1 MTLSRREF
9 SLLLASSVAALRIP
23 KSHAGPLRVRR
34 DINTLSSTELATYR
48 SGVAAMRALPF
59 TDAKSLMWQSYV
71 HGVDPPWVT
80 GIPQT
85 EYDTYFNKCNH
96 GTHFLSW
103 HRWYTLFWEEIARQL
118 CGVNAF
124 NMPYWDSVADQGY
137 LPDAVRVPANESNS
151 LYDDSRN
158 NALNAGTAAI
168 SGLVNDAL
176 LKAPFAAFS
185 GGEGSVNSMPH
196 ARVHNQMGGHM
207 LFFGESAQDPIFFLH
222 HCNIDRYWE
231 CWLGLARRGHV
242 NPGAPY
248 TEQTFLFNTF
258 DGPETV
264 VVGTGMRTSD
274 LGYTYDKCPVPP
286 VKFKVPERLLNLVWD
301 DVQFLDVPRPDP
313 PPPII
318 RTLLETQEFTLNG
331 CSNVVPLPRQALAR
345 TGFDFNNPAASL
357 TIGMRY
363 VMLTELGRRGGYEIE
378 VWLAPEAGLVGQ
390 RELQGA
396 VKIGSL
402 GTFSLGHVMH
412 HGAHGDAPSLVF
424 DLSSEARR
432 LLGGSATPGVV
443 FVRRGLVDRRG
454 VELPFDAA
462 APLFDV
468 GGLMIGATR

>member
-9 SLLLASSVAALRIP
+9 SILLASSFAALRAAP
-23 KSHAGPLRVRR
+23 SHAGPLRVRR
-34 DINTLSSTELATYR
+34 DINTLTATELATYR
-48 SGVAAMRALPF
+48 AGVAAMKALPLADPKNF
-59 TDAKSLMWQSYV
+59 LWQSYV

-80 GIPQT
+80 GIPQID
-85 EYDTYFNKCNH
+85 YDTYFNQCNH

-103 HRWYTLFWEEIARQL
+103 HRWYTLFWEEIVRQL

-124 NMPYWDSVADQGY
+124 NMPYWDSVGDQGY
-137 LPDAVRVPANESNS
+137 LPAAVRVPAKESNS

-185 GGEGSVNSMPH
+185 GGEGSINAMPH
-196 ARVHNQMGGHM
+196 GRVHNQMGGHM
-207 LFFGESAQDPIFFLH
+207 QFFGESAQDPIFFLH

-258 DGPETV
+258 SGPQTV
-264 VVGTGMRTSD
+264 LVGDGMRAAD
-274 LGYTYDKCPVPP
+274 LGYSYDKCPVPP
-286 VKFKVPERLLNLVWD
+286 TKLKIPGKLLDLVWEE
-301 DVQFLDVPRPDP
+301 VQFLDVPRPDP

-318 RTLLETQEFTLNG
+318 RTLLETQAFTLDG
-331 CSNVVPLPRQALAR
+331 RSNVLPVPREALAR
-345 TGFDFNNPAASL
+345 TGFDFNDPAASL
-357 TIGMRY
+357 AIGLRY
-363 VMLTELGRRGGYEIE
+363 LLLTELGRRGEFEIE
-378 VWLAPEAGLVGQ
+378 VWLAPEARLVE
-390 RELQGA
+390 RDELQGA
-396 VKIGSL
+396 VQIGSL
-402 GTFSLGHVMH
+402 GTFSLGHATH
-412 HGAHGDAPSLVF
+412 HGAHGDAPSAVF
-424 DLSSEARR
+424 QLNSEARR
-432 LLGGSATPGVV
+432 HLGGSATPGVV

-454 VELPFDAA
+454 VQLPFDAT

-468 GGLMIGATR
+468 GGLMIGTTR